1 MQMDKMPD
9 KIDPCI
15 EELRLCI
22 SRLSR
27 SHARMRLLAIAS
39 CVLFAVTLMIGLRS
53 PDRSASIEC
62 NEITVIDKSGRKRM
76 WLGVDGGQPGLVL
89 FDSHGRPRAALGIA
103 PPYQEPSL
111 GFFTSQ
117 GIPSLAIG
125 QFKKGPALTMAA
137 SNGKPALAVE
147 CLAQGSVI
155 TLNDDDGKNRIKL
168 GVTDAGPAILLM
180 DKSGSPVWNVSGDR
194 MNP

>member
-1 MQMDKMPD
+1 MDKIPD
-9 KIDPCI
+9 KNDPRI

-22 SRLSR
+22 ARLSR
-27 SHARMRLLAIAS
+27 SQARIRLLAIAS
-39 CVLFAVTLMIGLRS
+39 CALFALTLMIGLQNPHRT
-53 PDRSASIEC
+53 ASIEC
-62 NEITVIDKSGRKRM
+62 NEITVIDKSGRKRI

-89 FDSHGRPRAALGIA
+89 FDSHGKPRAALGIA
-103 PPYQEPSL
+103 LPHQEPSL

-125 QFKKGPALTMAA
+125 QFEQGPALTMAA

-147 CLAQGSVI
+147 YLAQGSVI
-155 TLNDDDGKNRIKL
+155 TLNDNDGKNRIKL

-180 DKSGSPVWNVSGDR
+180 DESGRVVWNISEDGIK
-194 MNP
+194 P